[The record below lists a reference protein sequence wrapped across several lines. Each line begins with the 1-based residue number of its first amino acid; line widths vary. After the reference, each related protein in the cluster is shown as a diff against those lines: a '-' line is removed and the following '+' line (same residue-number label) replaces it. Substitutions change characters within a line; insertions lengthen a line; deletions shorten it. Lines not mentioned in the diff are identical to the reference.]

1 MRVRSLLS
9 AVALAGGLLIAP
21 AAVTAADASTAVAA
35 VCQYRQSGNHWV
47 CVTPGAYCP
56 RAAHGKYGYAKVT
69 NRRYRCSVYSNGQWR
84 WKRS

>member
-1 MRVRSLLS
+1 MRVRSMLS

-21 AAVTAADASTAVAA
+21 AAVAGADASTVAA
-35 VCQYRQSGNHWV
+35 VCQYRQSGNHWN
-47 CVTPGAYCP
+47 CITPGAYCP
-56 RAAHGKYGYAKVT
+56 GAAHGKYGYAKVT